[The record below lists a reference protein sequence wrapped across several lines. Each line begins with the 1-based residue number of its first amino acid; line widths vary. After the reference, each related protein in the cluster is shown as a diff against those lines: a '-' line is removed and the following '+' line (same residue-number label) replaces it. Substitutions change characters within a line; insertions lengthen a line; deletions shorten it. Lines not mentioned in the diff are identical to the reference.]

1 MRCKGC
7 GYSLFNHRGRTCPEC
22 GAAFGPADFE
32 FRANAV
38 EFCCPGCMQPYYG
51 TDARGLPEPRA
62 FACVSCGAACDL
74 GAMVLRP
81 APGVRED
88 EAELNRVPWEDRS
101 LPWRRRFLRTV
112 GDAMVRP
119 SRLGAAIACS
129 QGGGSARFLLAL
141 TLVAVVPTAL
151 AAFAFGAVLEMG
163 AVPPGSRWSAASARN
178 DLLAIALACAA
189 GVAVAVAAVLAGVL
203 AVAGLATLV
212 LRMAGV
218 DAPWR
223 RTWPTFAYTAAPL
236 AVCAVPCVGPY
247 CGVYVAGVWWLVA
260 AGIAL
265 GSSCR
270 ASAGRAVAAVVIPA
284 VVMLGLAASG
294 LVLFVVMPATAA
306 VKAATAAGA
315 AAATAPDQG
324 APAADGEPEPET
336 APVPEPET
344 EPEPAPEDSP

>member
-22 GAAFGPADFE
+22 GTSFAPADFE
-32 FRANAV
+32 FRPNAV

-74 GAMVLRP
+74 GTMVLRP

-101 LPWRRRFLRTV
+101 LAWRRRFLRTV

-119 SRLGAAIACS
+119 SRLGAAIAGS
-129 QGGGSARFLLAL
+129 QGGGAARFLLTVA
-141 TLVAVVPTAL
+141 LVAAVPTAL
-151 AAFAFGAVLEMG
+151 AVLVFTGFLTMG
-163 AVPPGSRWSAASARN
+163 AVPPGSTMSAASARN
-178 DLLAIALACAA
+178 DLLAIALGCAA
-189 GVAVAVAAVLAGVL
+189 GVAAAVAAVLAGVL

-212 LRMAGV
+212 LRIAGV

-236 AVCAVPCVGPY
+236 VVCAVPCLGPY

-270 ASAGRAVAAVVIPA
+270 ASVGRAIAAVVIPA
-284 VVMLGLAASG
+284 VAVLGLATSG
-294 LVLFVVMPATAA
+294 VVLFVVMPAASA
-306 VKAATAAGA
+306 VKAATAASA
-315 AAATAPDQG
+315 AAAASQG
-324 APAADGEPEPET
+324 APAADGT
-336 APVPEPET
+336 VDPVDAGDAGADPGSQPQT
-344 EPEPAPEDSP
+344 EESP

>member
-22 GAAFGPADFE
+22 GAAFAPADFE

-51 TDARGLPEPRA
+51 TDAHGLPEPRA

-74 GAMVLRP
+74 ATMVLRP

-119 SRLGAAIACS
+119 SRLGAAIAGS
-129 QGGGSARFLLAL
+129 QGGGPARFLVTVA
-141 TLVAVVPTAL
+141 LVAAVPTAL
-151 AAFAFGAVLEMG
+151 AILVFTGFLAMG
-163 AVPPGSRWSAASARN
+163 AVPPGSRMGAASARS

-189 GVAVAVAAVLAGVL
+189 GVAVAVVAVVGGVL

-212 LRMAGV
+212 LRIAGV

-223 RTWPTFAYTAAPL
+223 RTWPSFAYTAAPL
-236 AVCAVPCVGPY
+236 VVCAVPCLGPY

-270 ASAGRAVAAVVIPA
+270 ASAGRAIAAVVIPA
-284 VVMLGLAASG
+284 VAVLGLAAGG

-315 AAATAPDQG
+315 AAAAAANQG
-324 APAADGEPEPET
+324 APAAGG
-336 APVPEPET
+336 ET
-344 EPEPAPEDSP
+344 EPEPAPEPEPSPEASP